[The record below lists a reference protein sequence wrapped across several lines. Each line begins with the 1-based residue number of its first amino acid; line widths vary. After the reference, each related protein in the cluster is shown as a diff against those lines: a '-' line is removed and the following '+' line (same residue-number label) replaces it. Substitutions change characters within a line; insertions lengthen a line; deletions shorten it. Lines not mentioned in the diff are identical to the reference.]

1 MIVQNNFQTSSAKVN
16 NLALQKVST
25 KLRSDY
31 GKDMNLSYDNI
42 DYNNPDFDQRF
53 NAEYEANCMLSAL
66 KAGDPASAAENTKV
80 LQNAINYLSES
91 GGGTLNVP
99 AGEFYFGQGGTASN
113 GERFAILCRSNVHIK
128 GAGTSGSSQTVFKP
142 IRSFLPEEA
151 SSMDMFFFNHYSTG
165 TEKYAKA
172 PDGSKYDYN
181 HKVNYKYTSIDGS
194 IVEIKNDNFYL
205 TNADFSDFIVDGSN
219 VTGNLGK
226 YTTAGKGFMINLFKD
241 CDWNNVIVKDTDATG
256 FGMDCPINCT
266 ITNCLAIGCGKQA
279 TTTSEGA
286 SGFGIGT
293 GYANNESILIENCEA
308 YNNKKYGIFFEHQS
322 RFQPDASVYSATT
335 SDGFVV
341 NNCLAGGNLYNYGGI
356 KAYDVLFQNVKSVT
370 DNPNIYEGT
379 RSLVA
384 RPLSAGTNSFS
395 NIMQKTSNFNLDR
408 EVTYG
413 NTEQHIYFS
422 DYSVNCSSKNC
433 TLDSNIS
440 DLGPYKP
447 EIIRAVNSGYM
458 QLNSMNEFGSKDS
471 LSRMDVMQILY
482 RYSGMPNEV
491 DVTYRHDISASTYSK
506 IKSYN
511 ESNNNFN
518 DLKGFTEEK
527 DGLEAIL
534 WGVKNGV
541 VTPASNFNPSNTCT
555 RSQIVTMLYRMSG
568 SPKVTGTTPFND
580 IENNSWYTDA
590 LNWAYNSGIIKGISA
605 TEFAPNMELTKEQM
619 AIILSRY
626 TDLNNPSVYSI

>member
-66 KAGDPASAAENTKV
+66 KAGDPSSAAENTKV

-113 GERFAILCRSNVHIK
+113 GEMFAILCRSNVHIK

-142 IRSFLPEEA
+142 IRSYSPTDVG
-151 SSMDMFFFNHYSTG
+151 SMDMFFFNHYSTG
-165 TEKYAKA
+165 TNLGRDA
-172 PDGSKYDYN
+172 DGSYYDFED
-181 HKVNYKYTSIDGS
+181 KINYTYTSVDGS
-194 IVEIKNDNFYL
+194 VVEIQSDNIYL
-205 TNADFSDFIVDGSN
+205 IDADFSDFVIDGSGAVN
-219 VTGNLGK
+219 VGGK

-241 CDWNNVIVKDTDATG
+241 CDWNNVIVKDTAATG

-266 ITNCLAIGCGKQA
+266 ITNCLAVGCGKQA
-279 TTTSEGA
+279 TTDDGGA

-293 GYANNESILIENCEA
+293 GYANNESISIENCEA
-308 YNNKKYGIFFEHQS
+308 YNNTKYGIFFEHQS
-322 RFQPDASVYSATT
+322 RFQKDTSKYPATT
-335 SDGFVV
+335 SNGFIVT
-341 NNCLAGGNLYNYGGI
+341 NCLAGGNLYNYGGI
-356 KAYDVLFQNVKSVT
+356 RAYDVLFQNVKSVT

-413 NTEQHIYFS
+413 NTAQHIYFS

-458 QLNSMNEFGSKDS
+458 KLKNMNEFGSKDS
-471 LSRMDVMQILY
+471 LNRMDVMQILY
-482 RYSGMPNEV
+482 KYSGMPNDV
-491 DVTYRHDISASTYSK
+491 DLTYREQIGTNTYSK
-506 IKSYN
+506 INAYN
-511 ESNNNFN
+511 ENNNNFS
-518 DLKGFTEEK
+518 DLAKYTKED

-534 WGVKNGV
+534 WGVKNKI
-541 VTPASNFNPSNTCT
+541 VTPDLNFNPTSTCT